1 MMNGYVSIDCTGLN
15 LLAEEAQTITGLY
28 DRVREAIDSGKP
40 IYAVNVEWGD
50 VSTISP
56 IEVFTVDFGTYI
68 ILTASTLQVIVTNED
83 VVTINNLA
91 PADNT

>member
-15 LLAEEAQTITGLY
+15 LLTEEAQTITGLY

>member
-1 MMNGYVSIDCTGLN
+1 MNGYVSIDCTGLN

>member
-15 LLAEEAQTITGLY
+15 LLDEEAQTISGLY
-28 DRVREAIDSGKP
+28 ARVNEAIDSGKP

-68 ILTASTLQVIVTNED
+68 IITASTLQIIVTNED

>member
-1 MMNGYVSIDCTGLN
+1 MMNGYVSIDCTDLN

-40 IYAVNVEWGD
+40 IYAVNAAWGD